1 MQRGGM
7 KFTRLGYKKILDT
20 CQQVNKEEYEWMW
33 VNTYCID
40 K

>member
-1 MQRGGM
+1 M
-7 KFTRLGYKKILDT
+7 KFTCLRYKKILDT
-20 CQQVNKEEYEWMW
+20 CQQVNKIGYERMW